1 MKHYK
6 LTDLKVGMRVYVDE
20 LTDIEGIYILL
31 SDTED
36 VETPEGFT
44 RTTGIISKI
53 SNRKLQVKHLKE
65 SLYYRRKG
73 YSADYE
79 VWA

>member
-1 MKHYK
+1 MKRYK
-6 LTDLKVGMRVYVDE
+6 LSDLHIGMKVYVDE
-20 LTDIEGIYILL
+20 LTEIEGVYILL

-53 SNRKLQVKHLKE
+53 SDRKLQVKHLKE

>member
-31 SDTED
+31 RDTGD

-44 RTTGIISKI
+44 RTTGVISKI
-53 SNRKLQVKHLKE
+53 STKKLQVKHLKE
-65 SLYYRRKG
+65 SLYFRRKG
-73 YSADYE
+73 YSE
-79 VWA
+79 FFE

>member
-6 LTDLKVGMRVYVDE
+6 LTDLKVGMRGYVDE

-31 SDTED
+31 RDTWD

-44 RTTGIISKI
+44 RTTGVISKI
-53 SNRKLQVKHLKE
+53 STKKLQVKHLKE
-65 SLYYRRKG
+65 SLYFRRKG
-73 YSADYE
+73 YSE
-79 VWA
+79 FFE

>member
-6 LTDLKVGMRVYVDE
+6 LSDLKTGMRVYVDE
-20 LTDIEGIYILL
+20 LTEIEGIYILL

-53 SNRKLQVKHLKE
+53 STRKLQVKHLKE
-65 SLYYRRKG
+65 SLYFRRKG
-73 YSADYE
+73 YSE
-79 VWA
+79 FFE

>member
-1 MKHYK
+1 MKRYK
-6 LTDLKVGMRVYVDE
+6 LEELKVGMKVYVDE
-20 LTDIEGIYILL
+20 LTEIEGIYILL
-31 SDTED
+31 RDTKD

-73 YSADYE
+73 YSE
-79 VWA
+79 FFE

>member
-6 LTDLKVGMRVYVDE
+6 LSDLKEGMRVYVDE
-20 LTDIEGIYILL
+20 LTDIEGVYILL

-53 SNRKLQVKHLKE
+53 STRKLQVKHLKE
-65 SLYYRRKG
+65 SLYYRRKV
-73 YSADYE
+73 YSE
-79 VWA
+79 FFE

>member
-6 LTDLKVGMRVYVDE
+6 LSDLKIGMKVYVDE
-20 LTDIEGIYILL
+20 LTDIEGVYILL

-65 SLYYRRKG
+65 SLYFRRKG
-73 YSADYE
+73 YSE
-79 VWA
+79 FFE

>member
-6 LTDLKVGMRVYVDE
+6 LSDLKIGMKVYVDE
-20 LTDIEGIYILL
+20 LTDIEGVYILL

-44 RTTGIISKI
+44 RTTGVISKI
-53 SNRKLQVKHLKE
+53 STRKLQVKHLKE
-65 SLYYRRKG
+65 SLYFRRKG

>member
-1 MKHYK
+1 MKRYK
-6 LTDLKVGMRVYVDE
+6 LEELKIGMKVYVDE
-20 LTDIEGIYILL
+20 LTDIEGVYILL

-53 SNRKLQVKHLKE
+53 SNRKLQVKHLRE

-73 YSADYE
+73 
-79 VWA
+79 

>member
-1 MKHYK
+1 MKRYK
-6 LTDLKVGMRVYVDE
+6 LEELKVGMKVYVDE
-20 LTDIEGIYILL
+20 LTDIEGVYILL

-36 VETPEGFT
+36 VETPEWFT

-53 SNRKLQVKHLKE
+53 SNRKLQVKHLRE

-73 YSADYE
+73 VS
-79 VWA
+79 